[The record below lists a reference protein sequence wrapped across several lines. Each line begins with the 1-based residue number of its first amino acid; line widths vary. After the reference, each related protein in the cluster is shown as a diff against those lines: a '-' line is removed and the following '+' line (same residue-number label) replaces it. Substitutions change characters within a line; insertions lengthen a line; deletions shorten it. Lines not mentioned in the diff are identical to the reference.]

1 MKVVLKYLKPFA
13 FILLLCVILLFGQA
27 LSDLSLPN
35 LMSDIVNVGL
45 QKNGVDEPVPEKISE
60 QGMALVCLLMKEE
73 DREIFQSGYEKKD
86 GIYVLSSDRVEQK
99 TQEVYEQSALTL
111 MNLLKSSASQSG
123 QTQSESDADLSGIGG
138 EMLYQ
143 MLPFLQSIPQQMV
156 DEAYLAALQA
166 YD

>member
-86 GIYVLSSDRVEQK
+86 GIYVRCGCWLSNKKRRKFMSK
-99 TQEVYEQSALTL
+99 AH
-111 MNLLKSSASQSG
+111 
-123 QTQSESDADLSGIGG
+123 
-138 EMLYQ
+138 
-143 MLPFLQSIPQQMV
+143 
-156 DEAYLAALQA
+156 
-166 YD
+166 

>member
-27 LSDLSLPN
+27 LSDLSLPD

-60 QGMALVCLLMKEE
+60 QGMALVCLLMREE

-99 TQEVYEQSALTL
+99 TQEVYESSKIFRISKRSAPQRKRCGFIRNRRRNVISNAAFFTEY
-111 MNLLKSSASQSG
+111 
-123 QTQSESDADLSGIGG
+123 TTADGG
-138 EMLYQ
+138 
-143 MLPFLQSIPQQMV
+143 
-156 DEAYLAALQA
+156 
-166 YD
+166 

>member
-1 MKVVLKYLKPFA
+1 
-13 FILLLCVILLFGQA
+13 
-27 LSDLSLPN
+27 
-35 LMSDIVNVGL
+35 MSDIVNVGL

-60 QGMALVCLLMKEE
+60 QGMALVCLLMREE

-123 QTQSESDADLSGIGG
+123 QTQSESDAIYPES
-138 EMLYQ
+138 
-143 MLPFLQSIPQQMV
+143 
-156 DEAYLAALQA
+156 AAKCYIKCCLF
-166 YD
+166 YRVYHSRCG